1 MEFRQIESFV
11 RLAECES
18 FSRAAQ
24 SLHVSQPT
32 VSAHIAAL
40 ERELDTALV
49 VRTAKRFALT
59 AEGRAFR
66 EQALAMLAS
75 RDKALAI
82 ASKGRRRLVIGTS
95 SAPARAHLPGLL
107 ASYHRAQPDMRVC
120 VEECDSM
127 RVIAQ
132 VESGEVDIGLAGA
145 EDPQSPCSFTPF
157 ATDELVVA
165 APNTPRYRALLR
177 SGAHAQT
184 LLDEPFLVRS
194 TTSGTQTQAQRL
206 LRMLGR
212 ELDSLN
218 VVAQIDDAETMRSCI
233 AEGLGVGVLSRS
245 VVSISGK
252 GNRLLCFSAPGGG
265 YWRKLYLVEMPGRY
279 QSQAQRAFSQIVH
292 SAADAR
298 RGAADGKE
306 AAASA

>member
-11 RLAECES
+11 RVAECES

-40 ERELDTALV
+40 EREFDTALV

-82 ASKGRRRLVIGTS
+82 ASKGRRQLVIGTS
-95 SAPARAHLPGLL
+95 SAPARAHLPRLL
-107 ASYHRAQPDMRVC
+107 ASYHRVQPDMRVR
-120 VEECDSM
+120 VEERDSM
-127 RVIAQ
+127 RVIEQ
-132 VESGEVDIGLAGA
+132 VETGEVDLGLAGA
-145 EDPQSPCSFTPF
+145 EDPQSSCTFTPF
-157 ATDELVVA
+157 AADELVVA

-177 SGAHAQT
+177 AGASAQT

-194 TTSGTQTQAQRL
+194 TTSGTQTQAEHL
-206 LRMLGR
+206 LQMLGR
-212 ELDSLN
+212 EVNSLN

-245 VVSISGK
+245 VVSTSRK
-252 GNRLLCFSAPGGG
+252 GNRLLCFSASGGG

-279 QSQAQRAFSQIVH
+279 QSQAQQAFAQIVRR
-292 SAADAR
+292 AADAR
-298 RGAADGKE
+298 MGTADGEEGAAG
-306 AAASA
+306 A